1 MMLRGIGQPLNE
13 YLPTGAPWTLGAH
26 SSVLAWR
33 IRGMGKPGGL
43 PSLGSHRVG
52 HDWSDFIA
60 AADTGWSGQPAT
72 KSSPLGTHATIYS
85 MKSVCVC
92 VYLCLV
98 MSDSLQPYGLRPARP
113 FCLWDFL
120 QPGILE
126 WIASAPPG
134 DLPDPES
141 NSRLL
146 HSRQILCCWAT
157 RETLFS
163 ELYYAFSRNQ
173 ALF

>member
-85 MKSVCVC
+85 MKCVCVC
-92 VYLCLV
+92 VPVLGYVWLSATLWTEARQTLLSMGFSPARNTGVDCQCSSRGSSWPGIELT
-98 MSDSLQPYGLRPARP
+98 SPAFQADSL
-113 FCLWDFL
+113 
-120 QPGILE
+120 
-126 WIASAPPG
+126 
-134 DLPDPES
+134 
-141 NSRLL
+141 LL
-146 HSRQILCCWAT
+146 SHQGSPV
-157 RETLFS
+157 
-163 ELYYAFSRNQ
+163 
-173 ALF
+173 